1 MGNKWF
7 EDTEGNTSGKR
18 IFGAVAMIIFIV
30 ISAIISVY
38 SVYTANDIGTN
49 AAGLLTSVGWV
60 GGTLLGIG
68 VAERFGKK

>member
-1 MGNKWF
+1 MNKWYH
-7 EDTEGNTSGKR
+7 DTEGNVSGKR
-18 IFGAVAMIIFIV
+18 IFGAISMSIFIV
-30 ISAIISVY
+30 ISAFISIY
-38 SVYTANDIGTN
+38 SVYTANDIGVN